1 MKLGDWK
8 YYAYLL
14 SSSLDFPV
22 NNRSDFSKTE
32 GANFRLA
39 FFKFPLCK
47 NIFSLRE
54 LFPRSSPFTID
65 IKERKERRREGYYSE
80 GKYLSS
86 YFANKNCSIP
96 FFVSL
101 QTRSFDALSGI
112 KARVPLLSIPAGIP
126 VAFVSPTFVF
136 SFPPSQILQSFQR
149 SSEGKSSR
157 V

>member
-22 NNRSDFSKTE
+22 NNRSDLSKTE

-39 FFKFPLCK
+39 FLSFLSAK
-47 NIFSLRE
+47 IFSVCANYFLGQA
-54 LFPRSSPFTID
+54 LSTID